1 MKNKEDSCQ
10 NSFHYEE
17 QRRFDEEQRIV
28 VEEQR
33 IVVEEQRRRTK
44 NLSTELLNSETLLET
59 LLDKNTVPLTDA
71 TAISE
76 HQVPSFATLALPHNS
91 IKIVDLIYP
100 ILPFNQYW

>member
-17 QRRFDEEQRIV
+17 QRRFDEEQR
-28 VEEQR
+28 R
-33 IVVEEQRRRTK
+33 FVEEQRRRTK

>member
-1 MKNKEDSCQ
+1 MKNKEDSMKNKEDSLKNKEEEQ
-10 NSFHYEE
+10 RRFVSDLHHYEE
-17 QRRFDEEQRIV
+17 QRRF

-91 IKIVDLIYP
+91 IK
-100 ILPFNQYW
+100 

>member
-1 MKNKEDSCQ
+1 VKNKEEEQ
-10 NSFHYEE
+10 RTYRLHYEE
-17 QRRFDEEQRIV
+17 QGRF

-33 IVVEEQRRRTK
+33 IVGEEQRKRTK

-59 LLDKNTVPLTDA
+59 LLYKNTVPLTDA

-91 IKIVDLIYP
+91 IKIVDLISYP
-100 ILPFNQYW
+100 SF